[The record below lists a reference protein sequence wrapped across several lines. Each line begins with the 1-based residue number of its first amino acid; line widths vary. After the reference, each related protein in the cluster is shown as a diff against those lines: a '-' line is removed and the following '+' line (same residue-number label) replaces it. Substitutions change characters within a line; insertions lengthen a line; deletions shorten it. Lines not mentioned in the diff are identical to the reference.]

1 MAIVSSSVALRL
13 RQPQMERRL
22 VRSLEGSP
30 SSRSAGSGGGPG
42 GETEDE
48 MVVGPVGRE
57 EEIEAPEKV
66 FVAVGKDFK
75 DGKTLISWV
84 CQNTPKEKKIVLVH
98 VHRPAQ
104 MIPMMGSKFPASQL
118 AEQQVKAYRQVEK
131 QKMNKGLDEYLLFC
145 SQLKFQA
152 EKLVIETDDVAKG
165 LIEVISQHRITNLV
179 MGAAADKQYSKKMKA
194 PKSKTAINVQQQ
206 ADPSCKIWFVC
217 KGNLICTRDAD
228 LDGYGTQQPAMV
240 SPSSSSGHSEDLR
253 SKSLPG
259 HTEAS
264 NWLPNIALEL
274 FKNKS
279 VSNIFE
285 SSGDK
290 TLNPR
295 RRLSS
300 QGSVVDLW
308 DELPQTPQAP
318 CHSPMTEE
326 IIISNSG
333 PLPISKDEESE
344 VGSVTLPSLH
354 ESDEDA
360 HFSSPQHELAEAG
373 LDDEVYQ
380 SLQHALTEVENSK
393 QEAYE
398 EARRRQKAE
407 REAMEAMRKAKASEY
422 LFVKEMKQRKETEE
436 TLAREKLELE
446 KLKTQNDQVSEK
458 LGKAL
463 EQKQALEARISDS
476 HLLVKDFKEKLSTA
490 QSLLNSLQKEHED
503 LQRVRDNA
511 IREIEE
517 LRQRKEVGSSV
528 YRPLNFLEFSY
539 SELQQATQNFDKSMK
554 IGEGG
559 YGSVYKG
566 FLRHTAVAIKL
577 LNPQSKQ
584 GEAEFHQE
592 LDVLSKVRHPNLVI
606 LIGACLEKRALVYEF
621 LCNGCL
627 EDRLVC
633 KDNTAPLTWQVRTRI
648 AAEICSALTFLHSNK
663 PHTIVHGDLK
673 PANIL
678 LDSNFVSKLGDF
690 GICRL
695 LLQSNDT
702 TNLFRETHPKGTFV
716 YMDPEFISTGQLT
729 PRSDTY
735 SFGVILLRLLTRRPP
750 LGIVREVQEAIE
762 KECLHEILDPSA
774 GDWPFVQAK
783 QLAQLA
789 LRCCEISRKNRP
801 DLGKEVWKV
810 LEPMAK
816 TVANIGSLSDPSG
829 ASADDS
835 SYAPSYFICPVF
847 QEIMKEPHIASDGYT
862 YEAEAIRGWLDSG
875 HETSPMTNLT
885 LAHRELIPNLALRSA
900 IREWMEQRK

>member
-1 MAIVSSSVALRL
+1 MAIVSSSVALHL

-22 VRSLEGSP
+22 VRSLEESP
-30 SSRSAGSGGGPG
+30 SSRSVGSGGGG
-42 GETEDE
+42 TEDE
-48 MVVGPVGRE
+48 MGVAPVRRE
-57 EEIEAPEKV
+57 EENEAPEKV

-206 ADPSCKIWFVC
+206 ADQSCKIWFVC

-279 VSNIFE
+279 ASNRFE
-285 SSGDK
+285 SPGDR
-290 TLNPR
+290 TLNPK

-300 QGSVVDLW
+300 QGSAVDLW
-308 DELPQTPQAP
+308 DEVPQTPQAP
-318 CHSPMTEE
+318 SHSPMTEE
-326 IIISNSG
+326 ILISNSG
-333 PLPISKDEESE
+333 PLPIPNDEESE

-360 HFSSPQHELAEAG
+360 HFSSPQHELEEAG

-422 LFVKEMKQRKETEE
+422 LFVKEMKQRKEIEE

-446 KLKTQNDQVSEK
+446 KLKIQNDRVSEK

-463 EQKQALEARISDS
+463 EQKQALEACISNS
-476 HLLVKDFKEKLSTA
+476 HLIVKDFEEKLSTA
-490 QSLLNSLQKEHED
+490 QSELNWLQKEHED
-503 LQRVRDNA
+503 LQRERDNA
-511 IREIEE
+511 NREIEE

-559 YGSVYKG
+559 YGTVYRG

-577 LNPQSKQ
+577 LSPQSKQ
-584 GEAEFHQE
+584 GEAEFQQE
-592 LDVLSKVRHPNLVI
+592 VASFSFYHFFY
-606 LIGACLEKRALVYEF
+606 CY
-621 LCNGCL
+621 
-627 EDRLVC
+627 
-633 KDNTAPLTWQVRTRI
+633 
-648 AAEICSALTFLHSNK
+648 LHLWS
-663 PHTIVHGDLK
+663 
-673 PANIL
+673 
-678 LDSNFVSKLGDF
+678 
-690 GICRL
+690 
-695 LLQSNDT
+695 
-702 TNLFRETHPKGTFV
+702 
-716 YMDPEFISTGQLT
+716 
-729 PRSDTY
+729 
-735 SFGVILLRLLTRRPP
+735 
-750 LGIVREVQEAIE
+750 
-762 KECLHEILDPSA
+762 
-774 GDWPFVQAK
+774 
-783 QLAQLA
+783 
-789 LRCCEISRKNRP
+789 
-801 DLGKEVWKV
+801 
-810 LEPMAK
+810 
-816 TVANIGSLSDPSG
+816 
-829 ASADDS
+829 
-835 SYAPSYFICPVF
+835 
-847 QEIMKEPHIASDGYT
+847 
-862 YEAEAIRGWLDSG
+862 
-875 HETSPMTNLT
+875 
-885 LAHRELIPNLALRSA
+885 
-900 IREWMEQRK
+900 

>member
-1 MAIVSSSVALRL
+1 MAIVSSSVALHV
-13 RQPQMERRL
+13 RQPQMERKL

-30 SSRSAGSGGGPG
+30 SSRSVGSGGG
-42 GETEDE
+42 ETEQE
-48 MVVGPVGRE
+48 MVAAPVRRE
-57 EEIEAPEKV
+57 EEDEASEKV
-66 FVAVGKDFK
+66 FVAVGKEFK
-75 DGKTLISWV
+75 EVKTLISWV

-98 VHRPAQ
+98 VHRPAH

-118 AEQQVKAYRQVEK
+118 AEQHVKAYRQVEK

-152 EKLVIETDDVAKG
+152 EKLVVETDDVAKG

-206 ADPSCKIWFVC
+206 ADRLCKVWFVC

-228 LDGYGTQQPAMV
+228 QDGYGAQQPPTA
-240 SPSSSSGHSEDLR
+240 SPSSSTGHSEDMR

-259 HTEAS
+259 HAEAS
-264 NWLPNIALEL
+264 SWLPNTVLEL

-279 VSNIFE
+279 ASNSFD
-285 SSGDK
+285 SPGDG

-295 RRLSS
+295 KQFSS
-300 QGSVVDLW
+300 QGSAVDLW
-308 DELPQTPQAP
+308 DELPQTSEAS
-318 CHSPMTEE
+318 CHTPMSEE

-333 PLPISKDEESE
+333 PLVVPKDEESE
-344 VGSVTLPSLH
+344 IGSVTLLSLH

-360 HFSSPQHELAEAG
+360 HFSSPRHELEDAG

-393 QEAYE
+393 HEAYE
-398 EARRRQKAE
+398 ESCRRQKAE
-407 REAMEAMRKAKASEY
+407 REAMEAMRKAKASEN
-422 LFVKEMKQRKETEE
+422 LFVKEMKQRKEIEE

-446 KLKTQNDQVSEK
+446 KLKSQKDRVSEK

-463 EQKQALEARISDS
+463 EQKQTLEARIADS
-476 HLLVKDFKEKLSTA
+476 HRIVKDFGEKLSTA
-490 QSLLNSLQKEHED
+490 QSHLNLLQKEHED
-503 LQRVRDNA
+503 LLRERDNA
-511 IREIEE
+511 VREIEE

-559 YGSVYKG
+559 YGSVYRG
-566 FLRHTAVAIKL
+566 FLRHTVVAIKL
-577 LNPQSKQ
+577 LNPQSRQ
-584 GEAEFHQE
+584 GEAEFQQE
-592 LDVLSKVRHPNLVI
+592 LDVLTKVRHPNLVI
-606 LIGACLEKRALVYEF
+606 LIGACLEKKALVYEF
-621 LCNGCL
+621 LSNGCL

-762 KECLHEILDPSA
+762 KGCLHEILDPSA

-783 QLAQLA
+783 RLAQVA

-810 LEPMAK
+810 LEPMVK
-816 TVANIGSLSDPSG
+816 TVANTGSLSCPSG
-829 ASADDS
+829 ASADDTS
-835 SYAPSYFICPVF
+835 CVPSYFLCPIF
-847 QEIMKEPHIASDGYT
+847 QEIMQEPHIASDGYT

-885 LAHRELIPNLALRSA
+885 LTHRELIPNLALRSA